1 MEDELWRKLYPLVE
15 AEAKR
20 KICRKRCQYSDATI
34 VRVFFWAVL
43 HDRPVSWACR
53 SEHWPP
59 TYRWMQLPSQP
70 TMSLR
75 LRTLSVAHL
84 IMAVYQRLQQVP
96 HLSRRSLPPLCR
108 CIDSKPL
115 VVGGFS
121 KDKDARRGYATGGMA
136 RGYKLFTIWGKAV
149 VPDAFALGPLNQA
162 DCDGAAK
169 LVSSLQGC
177 GYLLADAV
185 HDVNALHALYSQRG
199 FQLVSP
205 RHKPGTNLGHRSHA
219 PGRLRSLEML
229 EGPSPFGRSL
239 YPLRGQIERHYG
251 QWTSFGGGLQPLP
264 SWVRHPRRVAQW
276 VLGKLILN
284 GLRICINH
292 GLAA

>member
-1 MEDELWRKLYPLVE
+1 MEDELWRELYPLVQE
-15 AEAKR
+15 EAKR
-20 KICRKRCQYSDATI
+20 RIRRKRCQYSDAAI
-34 VRVFFWAVL
+34 VLVFFWAVL
-43 HDRPVSWACR
+43 HDRPVSWACH
-53 SEHWPP
+53 SKHWPP
-59 TYRWMQLPSQP
+59 QCRWMQLPSQP

-75 LRTLSVAHL
+75 LRTLSVVQL
-84 IMAVYQRLQQVP
+84 MMAVYHRLQQVP
-96 HLSRRSLPPLCR
+96 HWPSQSLPPLCR

-121 KDKDARRGYATGGMA
+121 KDRDARRGYATGGMA
-136 RGYKLFTIWGKAV
+136 RGYKLFTIWGIAV

-162 DCDGAAK
+162 DCDGAAR
-169 LVSSLQGC
+169 LVSSLEGT

-185 HDVNALHALYSQRG
+185 HDVNSLHAVCDERG

-205 RHKPGTNLGHRSHA
+205 RHKPGTSLGHRSHA

-239 YPLRGQIERHYG
+239 YAAREQIERHYG
-251 QWTSFGGGLQPLP
+251 QCSSFGGGLQPLP
-264 SWVRHPRRVAQW
+264 SWVRRPHRVALW